1 MSLMTQDQTA
11 IFLYV
16 FEFTIMRYQQAR
28 SSIQQTQSESIQP
41 YGFNIMLKPHALFS
55 IAVMSSLLGS
65 ASAYA
70 IPIESRGLSQ
80 SSSANVANSPNPIA
94 GNMNWD
100 LIQKN
105 QQLESQ
111 IRELRGKMEE
121 QDHQIDQLN
130 KELTNRY
137 TDLDQRLELLQQK
150 LDPDAQ
156 SDTDEN
162 ATDAEQPAETPA
174 PTAPAAS
181 TSNAQASNNQNQNKA
196 SNGNQIAVNHTAA
209 SNTSNPQELEKAA
222 YTVALDAYKKGG
234 AKQAIAPMKN
244 FIKSYPNSI
253 YTGNAY
259 FWLAEFNLAI
269 DPPNYNEA
277 KKNYETVAAQFPNS
291 AKSPRA
297 LYQLYNI
304 AKEVNKNNASAN
316 VYKSKL
322 LSSYPNSEEAKFFKK
337 A

>member
-1 MSLMTQDQTA
+1 M
-11 IFLYV
+11 YV
-16 FEFTIMRYQQAR
+16 FEFTIMRYQLATLNPTNLQR
-28 SSIQQTQSESIQP
+28 KSTQP
-41 YGFNIMLKPHALFS
+41 YGFNIMLKPHVLFS
-55 IAVMSSLLGS
+55 IAVMSSVLGS

-80 SSSANVANSPNPIA
+80 SSSSSNVANSPNPIA
-94 GNMNWD
+94 GNLNWD

-156 SDTDEN
+156 TDTDESG
-162 ATDAEQPAETPA
+162 ADAEQPAAETAAPA
-174 PTAPAAS
+174 PAAVTPTAPN
-181 TSNAQASNNQNQNKA
+181 TSSANPNSNPQTKA
-196 SNGNQIAVNHTAA
+196 NTNNQIAVNHTAA

-322 LSSYPNSEEAKFFKK
+322 LSTYPNSEEAKFFKK